1 MKRIIAVLVTL
12 LIIVTCGTGRVEETN
27 SQAEQPEDAPAVLT
41 AEDGSAITLTP
52 IDAEQFKQQGDTV
65 IVHTRIGDTAHN
77 SGAIFKAGSGLRLSH
92 MRETMQYTMPMVA
105 FTFES
110 SMDFD
115 TTADAIGA
123 IGEKAVLT
131 LEGQTFTAQLA
142 WITEDMACF
151 IFDCPEFAQGLMH
164 FSVQDNI
171 LYMEP

>member
-12 LIIVTCGTGRVEETN
+12 LIIVTCGTGRVEETD
-27 SQAEQPEDAPAVLT
+27 SPAEQPADAPAVLT

>member
-27 SQAEQPEDAPAVLT
+27 SQAGRPTDAPAVLT

-52 IDAEQFKQQGDTV
+52 INAEQFKQQEDTV

-77 SGAIFKAGSGLRLSH
+77 SGSIFRAGSGLRLSN
-92 MRETMQYTMPMVA
+92 MRDTKQYAMPMVA

-110 SMDFD
+110 SLDFD
-115 TTADAIGA
+115 KTADAIGT

-131 LEGQTFTAQLA
+131 LEGNTYAAQLA
-142 WITEDMACF
+142 WMTEDMACY
-151 IFDCPEFAQGLMH
+151 IFNCPELPESPMR
-164 FSVQDNI
+164 FSVQDNVLFI
-171 LYMEP
+171 EP